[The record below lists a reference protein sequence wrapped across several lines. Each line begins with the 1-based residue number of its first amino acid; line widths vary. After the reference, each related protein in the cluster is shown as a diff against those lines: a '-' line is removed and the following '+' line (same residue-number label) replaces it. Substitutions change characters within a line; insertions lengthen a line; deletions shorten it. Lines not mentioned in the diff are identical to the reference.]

1 MFMVPPSEPILPSNP
16 PLQDSSLSLDVNFS
30 PLHPPAVVSPI
41 KVSMTESKRTPSQF
55 NNYKLVDDVINGITA
70 YRRGTLLAKSDIES
84 AHHIVLVHPD
94 NHFLLR
100 MQWRGNF
107 FADFTLLFGL
117 RSAPYIFTAIAD

>member
-1 MFMVPPSEPILPSNP
+1 MSMVPPSEPILPSNP
-16 PLQDSSLSLDVNFS
+16 PLQDSSPSLDVNFS

-55 NNYKLVDDVINGITA
+55 NNYTSVDHVINGIRA
-70 YRRGTLLAKSDIES
+70 YIRGTLLAKSDTES
-84 AHHIVLVHPD
+84 AHRIVPVHPD

-107 FADFTLLFGL
+107 FVDYTLLFGL